1 MLSNLVNMKCHYEI
15 LGVSADC
22 TADDLKKAYRKLA
35 LEWHPDKNLHRLNE
49 ATETFQFIQQAYETL
64 IDPQE
69 RAWYDRHKEE
79 ILRGDAEE
87 TYKDDCLNVY
97 HYFNTSCFKGY
108 NDDEKGFYTVF
119 RQVFEKIASEDKP
132 FIDSDEEIEV
142 PSFGY
147 SYSCYEEVTRDFYAY
162 WQSYCTAKS
171 YSWVDK
177 FALSEARKSG
187 VGRQVIRLM
196 EKDNKKLRD
205 QHRKARNEEVR
216 ALVAFVKKRDKRV
229 QAHKKKEEEKKL
241 EKAKKAEEQRKQ
253 QLLERNKSFESYK
266 ESEWLA
272 NPEVESK
279 FNEIENTIDATFGNS
294 SSNDEDVVE
303 DDDLGA
309 LYCVACE
316 KDFKSEK
323 ALKNH
328 ENSKKHKENVVLL
341 KYLMQEEEAKF
352 QNNEELVNNNESP
365 VVSESET
372 EETSEALLEELVKSS
387 SSKSKKKKKKN
398 KNNMPENISNVNIEN
413 EDELCSKLEEIAIND
428 LSKKPQNTIDA
439 HSLNKNNISRKK
451 DKKLKSV
458 KEKVPTYIS
467 SENEEEVKEKPV
479 TICEKCNQDFK
490 SRNKLFTHLKVSGHA
505 VYKNENAQQNSSNGS
520 TKKRKKKK
528 C

>member
-1 MLSNLVNMKCHYEI
+1 MKCHYEI
-15 LGVSADC
+15 LGVPAEC

-49 ATETFQFIQQAYETL
+49 ATETFQLIQQAYETL

-69 RAWYDRHKEE
+69 RAWYDRHKDE

-87 TYKDDCLNVY
+87 AYKDDCLNVY
-97 HYFNTSCFKGY
+97 QYFNGSCFKGY
-108 NDDEKGFYTVF
+108 NDGEKGFYTVY
-119 RQVFEKIASEDKP
+119 RQVFEKIAVEDKP

-147 SYSCYEEVTRDFYAY
+147 SNSSYEEVVRDFYAY

-171 YSWVDK
+171 YSWVDQ
-177 FALSEARKSG
+177 FALSDARKSG

-229 QAHKKKEEEKKL
+229 QAHKKKEEERKL
-241 EKAKKAEEQRKQ
+241 EKAKQAEELQKQ
-253 QLLERNKSFESYK
+253 QLLERNKLFESYK
-266 ESEWLA
+266 ESEWLTT
-272 NPEVESK
+272 PEVENQFK
-279 FNEIENTIDATFGNS
+279 EIENTIEATFGNT
-294 SSNDEDVVE
+294 SSNDEDAE
-303 DDDLGA
+303 EQDNLGA

-316 KDFKSEK
+316 KDFRSEK

-328 ENSKKHKENVVLL
+328 ENSKKHKENVLLL
-341 KYLMQEEEAKF
+341 KYLMKEEEKLL
-352 QNNEELVNNNESP
+352 NDREESGSNENL
-365 VVSESET
+365 VVSESEN
-372 EETSEALLEELVKSS
+372 EETSEALLVELVKSS

-398 KNNMPENISNVNIEN
+398 KNSMPETISNADIEI
-413 EDELCSKLEEIAIND
+413 EELNSKLEEIVTD
-428 LSKKPQNTIDA
+428 DFSKQSQNTDDA
-439 HSLNKNNISRKK
+439 KSPTKSDACEK
-451 DKKLKSV
+451 DKKLKAK
-458 KEKVPTYIS
+458 KEKVPTHIS
-467 SENEEEVKEKPV
+467 SENNEEEIKEKPI

-490 SRNKLFTHLKVSGHA
+490 SRNKLFAHLKESGHA
-505 VYKNENAQQNSSNGS
+505 VYKNEYTQQNSSKGS
-520 TKKRKKKK
+520 TKKRKKK